1 MIYNFRYDVRGGDRR
16 TVSPGR
22 SAVTVFFKA
31 CYDDGY
37 WGNVMKSMA
46 ILLSLALALTFL
58 IPAVAAEDTFTLTVM
73 GEGTVVVPADTVFV
87 TVSAVSTDENVS
99 FASAK
104 NAEDLNRTIE
114 ALVDVG
120 LDRDGILPGRGRS
133 VQTIRT
139 YARTYNDTTSEVVAQ
154 EVTNRI
160 TEQVTIRLSTE
171 DDKMLGR
178 CLDTA
183 EAENASVEITGYGLS
198 DTGPAMIRAR
208 RKAVEDARYN
218 AEELA
223 SAAGLK
229 LGKTVDIF
237 EPSPP
242 RVCCRYTDQ
251 DSFGPW
257 MMNAFEWPSPHMYH
271 STNRATR
278 TEESGMV
285 GVISRVVVTY
295 EVSP

>member
-1 MIYNFRYDVRGGDRR
+1 
-16 TVSPGR
+16 
-22 SAVTVFFKA
+22 
-31 CYDDGY
+31 
-37 WGNVMKSMA
+37 MKSMA
-46 ILLSLALALTFL
+46 ILLSLALTFL
-58 IPAVAAEDTFTLTVM
+58 IPAVAAEDTFSLTVM

-87 TVSAVSTDENVS
+87 TVSVVSTDENVS

-114 ALVDVG
+114 ALVDAG
-120 LDRDGILPGRGRS
+120 LDKDGILPGRGRS

-139 YARTYNDTTSEVVAQ
+139 YTRTYNDTTSEVVAQ

-160 TEQVTIRLSTE
+160 TEQVTIGLSTE
-171 DDKMLGR
+171 DEGVLKR
-178 CLDTA
+178 CLETA

-198 DTGPAMIRAR
+198 DAGPAMIRAR

-218 AEELA
+218 AGELA

-242 RVCCRYTDQ
+242 RVRCRYTDW

-271 STNRATR
+271 STSRATR

-285 GVISRVVVTY
+285 EVISRVVVTY

>member
-1 MIYNFRYDVRGGDRR
+1 
-16 TVSPGR
+16 
-22 SAVTVFFKA
+22 
-31 CYDDGY
+31 
-37 WGNVMKSMA
+37 MKSMA
-46 ILLSLALALTFL
+46 ILLSIALL
-58 IPAVAAEDTFTLTVM
+58 IPAVAAEDTFGLTVV
-73 GEGTVVVPADTVFV
+73 GEGGVVVPADTVFV

-120 LDRDGILPGRGRS
+120 FDRDGILPGRGRS

-139 YARTYNDTTSEVVAQ
+139 YARTYNDTTSETVAQ
-154 EVTNRI
+154 EITNRI
-160 TEQVTIRLSTE
+160 TEQVTIRLGTE
-171 DDKMLGR
+171 DDKMLDR
-178 CLDTA
+178 CLEMA
-183 EAENASVEITGYGLS
+183 EAENASVEITGYGLG
-198 DTGPAMIRAR
+198 DAGPAKVQAR

-229 LGKTVDIF
+229 LGKTVDIY

-242 RVCCRYTDQ
+242 RVRSLYTDW

-257 MMNAFEWPSPHMYH
+257 MMNAVEWPSSHMYH

-285 GVISRVVVTY
+285 EVISRVVVTY